1 MNELSLEK
9 IEKAMQ
15 NNVWHFGNEILYT
28 MCRENFEHTNDEHI
42 LAKILFIGRI
52 YAAAIERRK
61 TKNNDI
67 NDNFYIDT
75 VAPAFRN
82 SQIDKYLT
90 QLKSFKSLEI
100 DNLKFALET
109 HYYLIKVINEITELN
124 KRSLVSKYL
133 HFHLPELFFIYDTR
147 AVQALSN
154 FISKVPVDL
163 KPLIKLENV
172 DTEYAKFFCKCY
184 ALKIVIETQF
194 NLKFSNRHLDNLLIE
209 NANTKNSSLKTLAY
223 NSLQHS

>member
-1 MNELSLEK
+1 MNKLLIEE

-15 NNVWHFGNEILYT
+15 NNVWYFGNEILYK
-28 MCRENFEHTNDEHI
+28 MCRENFEHTNDQHI
-42 LAKILFIGRI
+42 VAKILFIGRI

-67 NDNFYIDT
+67 NDNFYIDA
-75 VAPAFRN
+75 VAPAFRK
-82 SQIDKYLT
+82 SDIDKYLT

-109 HYYLIKVINEITELN
+109 HYYLTKVINKITELK

-147 AVQALSN
+147 AVQALGY
-154 FISKVPVDL
+154 FISKVPNNL
-163 KPLIKLENV
+163 KPPSS
-172 DTEYAKFFCKCY
+172 AKY
-184 ALKIVIETQF
+184 E
-194 NLKFSNRHLDNLLIE
+194 
-209 NANTKNSSLKTLAY
+209 
-223 NSLQHS
+223 

>member
-1 MNELSLEK
+1 MNELSLDK
-9 IEKAMQ
+9 IQKAKQ
-15 NNVWHFGNEILYT
+15 NNVWHFGNEILYK
-28 MCRENFEHTNDEHI
+28 MCRENFEHTNDEPI

-75 VAPAFRN
+75 VAPAFRK
-82 SQIDKYLT
+82 SEIDKYLT
-90 QLKSFKSLEI
+90 QLKSFESLEI

-109 HYYLIKVINEITELN
+109 HYYLTKVINEITELN

-147 AVQALSN
+147 AVQALRH
-154 FISKVPVDL
+154 FISKVPNSL
-163 KPLIKLENV
+163 QPLLELENV

-184 ALKIVIETQF
+184 TLKTEIEKQF
-194 NLKFSNRHLDNLLIE
+194 NLKFSNRQLDNLLIE
-209 NANTKNSSLKTLAY
+209 NANTKNSAHKK
-223 NSLQHS
+223 H

>member
-1 MNELSLEK
+1 MNKLLIEE

-15 NNVWHFGNEILYT
+15 NNVWNFGNEILYK
-28 MCRENFEHTNDEHI
+28 MCRENFEHTNDQHI

-52 YAAAIERRK
+52 YATAIERRK

-67 NDNFYIDT
+67 NDNFYIDA
-75 VAPAFRN
+75 VAPAFRK
-82 SQIDKYLT
+82 SDIDKYLT

-109 HYYLIKVINEITELN
+109 HYYLTKVINEITELN

-147 AVQALSN
+147 AVQALRY
-154 FISKVPVDL
+154 FISKVPNSL
-163 KPLIKLENV
+163 KPLIELENV

-184 ALKIVIETQF
+184 ALKIGIENQF

-209 NANTKNSSLKTLAY
+209 NANTKNSALLAMTR
-223 NSLQHS
+223 L

>member
-9 IEKAMQ
+9 IEQAMR

-28 MCRENFEHTNDEHI
+28 MCSENFEHTNDEHI

-75 VAPAFRN
+75 VAPAFRE
-82 SQIDKYLT
+82 SEIDKYLT
-90 QLKSFKSLEI
+90 QLKSFESLEI

-109 HYYLIKVINEITELN
+109 HYYLTKVINEITELN

-147 AVQALSN
+147 AVQALRY
-154 FISKVPVDL
+154 FISKVPNNL
-163 KPLIKLENV
+163 KPLIELENV

-184 ALKIVIETQF
+184 TLKIEIENQF

-209 NANTKNSSLKTLAY
+209 NANTKNSAQLARA
-223 NSLQHS
+223 SRS

>member
-1 MNELSLEK
+1 MNKLSIEDV
-9 IEKAMQ
+9 EKAMR
-15 NNVWHFGNEILYT
+15 NNVWHFGNEILYK
-28 MCRENFEHTNDEHI
+28 MCRENFEHITNQHI
-42 LAKILFIGRI
+42 LAKVLFIGRI

-67 NDNFYIDT
+67 NDNFYIDV
-75 VAPAFRN
+75 VAPAFLK
-82 SQIDKYLT
+82 SDIDKYLT
-90 QLKSFKSLEI
+90 KLQSFASLEI

-109 HYYLIKVINEITELN
+109 HYYLTKVINEITDLN

-147 AVQALSN
+147 AVQALRH
-154 FISKVPVDL
+154 FISKVPISL
-163 KPLIKLENV
+163 KSIIELENV

-184 ALKIVIETQF
+184 ALKIEIESEF

-209 NANTKNSSLKTLAY
+209 NANTKNSALKTLAFK
-223 NSLQHS
+223 

>member
-1 MNELSLEK
+1 MDKLSLEK
-9 IEKAMQ
+9 IEQAMR
-15 NNVWHFGNEILYT
+15 NNVWHFGNEILYS
-28 MCRENFEHTNDEHI
+28 MCRENFEHTKDEHI

-75 VAPAFRN
+75 VAPAFRK
-82 SQIDKYLT
+82 SEIDKYLT
-90 QLKSFKSLEI
+90 KLKSFESLET

-109 HYYLIKVINEITELN
+109 HYYLTKEINKITELN

-147 AVQALSN
+147 AVQALRY
-154 FISKVPVDL
+154 FITKVPNNL
-163 KPLIKLENV
+163 QPLIELENV

-184 ALKIVIETQF
+184 TLKTEIEKQF
-194 NLKFSNRHLDNLLIE
+194 NLKISNRQLDNLLIE
-209 NANTKNSSLKTLAY
+209 NANTKNSAHKILA
-223 NSLQHS
+223 L

>member
-1 MNELSLEK
+1 MNKLLIEE

-15 NNVWHFGNEILYT
+15 NNVWNFGNEILYK
-28 MCRENFEHTNDEHI
+28 MCRENFEHTNDQHI

-67 NDNFYIDT
+67 NDNFYIDA
-75 VAPAFRN
+75 VAPAFRK
-82 SQIDKYLT
+82 SDIDKYLT

-109 HYYLIKVINEITELN
+109 HYYLTKVINEITELN

-147 AVQALSN
+147 AVQALRY
-154 FISKVPVDL
+154 FISKVPNSL
-163 KPLIKLENV
+163 KTLIELENV

-184 ALKIVIETQF
+184 ALKIGIENQF

-209 NANTKNSSLKTLAY
+209 NANTKNSALRAMTRL
-223 NSLQHS
+223 

>member
-1 MNELSLEK
+1 MKELSLSQ
-9 IEKAMQ
+9 IDKAMQ
-15 NNVWHFGNEILYT
+15 NNVWHFSNEILYN
-28 MCRENFEHTNDEHI
+28 MCKENFEHKKDEHI

-75 VAPAFRN
+75 VAPKFKESN
-82 SQIDKYLT
+82 IDEHLT
-90 QLKSFKSLEI
+90 RLKSIESLEI
-100 DNLKFALET
+100 ENLKFVLET
-109 HYYLIKVINEITELN
+109 HYYLTKVINEITELN

-154 FISKVPVDL
+154 FVSKVPNNL
-163 KPLIKLENV
+163 KHLTKLENV

-184 ALKIVIETQF
+184 ALKTEIKEKL
-194 NLKFSNRHLDNLLIE
+194 NSNFSNRHLDNLLIE
-209 NANTKNSSLKTLAY
+209 NANSKNSEKRKNIIDSADL
-223 NSLQHS
+223 

>member
-1 MNELSLEK
+1 MNKLSLDK

-28 MCRENFEHTNDEHI
+28 MCRENFEHTNDDHI
-42 LAKILFIGRI
+42 LVKILFIGRI

-75 VAPAFRN
+75 VAPAFRK
-82 SQIDKYLT
+82 SEIDKYLT
-90 QLKSFKSLEI
+90 QLKSFESLEI

-109 HYYLIKVINEITELN
+109 HYYLTKVINEITELN

-147 AVQALSN
+147 AVQALRY
-154 FISKVPVDL
+154 FISKVPNSL
-163 KPLIKLENV
+163 KHLVELENV

-184 ALKIVIETQF
+184 TLKTEIEKQF
-194 NLKFSNRHLDNLLIE
+194 NLKFSNRQLDNLLIE
-209 NANTKNSSLKTLAY
+209 NANTKNSAHKILA
-223 NSLQHS
+223 L